1 MTFAVGLIGFILGGG
16 IVAAA
21 LIGRYANAI
30 SDPLDK
36 IYESMRLIQD
46 ELDQSRRQ
54 TQEIRGL
61 LYALLDEVQQ
71 SEVKPIEAK
80 SNKKKRRLMVDREAQ
95 RQTMLL
101 DCVDA
106 LVQLGHKRKDAKLIV
121 KQTYQRHK
129 PTSLEDMIRK
139 CMINPA

>member
-1 MTFAVGLIGFILGGG
+1 MTFAAGLIGFILGSG

-30 SDPLDK
+30 SDPLSK
-36 IYESMRLIQD
+36 MHESMLLIQD

-61 LYALLDEVQQ
+61 FYALLDEVQQ
-71 SEVKPIEAK
+71 SEVTQTRTKPK
-80 SNKKKRRLMVDREAQ
+80 KKKRRLMVDREAQ

-106 LVQLGHKRKDAKLIV
+106 LVKLGHNRKDAKLIV
-121 KQTYQRHK
+121 QQTYRRHK
-129 PTSLEDMIRK
+129 PTSVEDMIRK
-139 CMINPA
+139 CMVTPS